1 MRLTTISRQMNEMIE
16 KINSIK
22 KIQSMSV
29 IDQMN
34 SYTCRIKDIQKQ
46 NFIRNPKN
54 KSELK
59 EKEKEDLIKLLE
71 EKVIES
77 QNKLK
82 QIDVQYDQCMNHIM
96 QEIEVKKR
104 YVLIELENG
113 GNIKF
118 EFSNYNDSWFKSCH
132 ELLMSR
138 FCASDYILRSIS
150 GIKMRKV
157 IRVTNRLLLAK
168 YEENILADID
178 ENDYINNK

>member
-1 MRLTTISRQMNEMIE
+1 MKAI
-16 KINSIK
+16 
-22 KIQSMSV
+22 
-29 IDQMN
+29 
-34 SYTCRIKDIQKQ
+34 DIQY
-46 NFIRNPKN
+46 
-54 KSELK
+54 E
-59 EKEKEDLIKLLE
+59 
-71 EKVIES
+71 
-77 QNKLK
+77 
-82 QIDVQYDQCMNHIM
+82 QCMNHIM

-178 ENDYINNK
+178 ENDYINNKYIITYLEKKF